1 MQLRVFSLLCFL
13 MSIFCWV
20 PPMQFGPKHFLT
32 AYFIVLAFFLAF
44 IGWSYMDKYSKSS
57 RYKHLTFDNWSG
69 SRKVYAIG
77 LVLVGFLLSGTADKY
92 FRTFDW

>member
-20 PPMQFGPKHFLT
+20 PPIQFGPKHFLT
-32 AYFIVLAFFLAF
+32 AYFIVLSLYFAF
-44 IGWSYMDKYSKSS
+44 IGWSYMAKYSKSN
-57 RYKHLTFDNWSG
+57 RYSHLWSG

-77 LVLVGFLLSGTADKY
+77 LVFVGFLLSGAADKY
-92 FRTFDW
+92 FMTF